1 MDTRDKLGYVKS
13 GILQVSVDCSPIIQP
28 THKQQPVVLH
38 DRQFQLCPILFI
50 ATNFIL
56 HAMCINS
63 YVLLELA
70 VLTVT
75 HPAIYALCLDSDV
88 DSISK
93 GRYYA

>member
-1 MDTRDKLGYVKS
+1 
-13 GILQVSVDCSPIIQP
+13 
-28 THKQQPVVLH
+28 
-38 DRQFQLCPILFI
+38 
-50 ATNFIL
+50 
-56 HAMCINS
+56 MCIDS

-75 HPAIYALCLDSDV
+75 HPAIYALYLDSDV

>member
-1 MDTRDKLGYVKS
+1 MLSNHT
-13 GILQVSVDCSPIIQP
+13 IIHL
-28 THKQQPVVLH
+28 THKQQPVVVLH
-38 DRQFQLCPILFI
+38 DRQFQLCPVSLI
-50 ATNFIL
+50 AINFVS
-56 HAMCINS
+56 HTMCIDS

-75 HPAIYALCLDSDV
+75 HPAIYALYLDSDV

>member
-1 MDTRDKLGYVKS
+1 M
-13 GILQVSVDCSPIIQP
+13 SVDCFTSHNHNNPPISS
-28 THKQQPVVLH
+28 TVVLY
-38 DRQFQLCPILFI
+38 DRQFQLCPVSLI
-50 ATNFIL
+50 AINFVS
-56 HAMCINS
+56 HTMCIDS

-75 HPAIYALCLDSDV
+75 HPAIYALYLDSDV